1 MSDQQPKQDFNPME
15 FLAKQSKNLKTYVT
29 FDWRRKYQQN
39 LENYER
45 NTGQSHSLSSGQG
58 QKDGEMHTE
67 SSSSTEKSK

>member
-1 MSDQQPKQDFNPME
+1 MSDQQAKQDFNPME
-15 FLAKQSKNLKTYVT
+15 FLAKESKNLKT
-29 FDWRRKYQQN
+29 KYQQN

-45 NTGQSHSLSSGQG
+45 NTGQSHFLSSGQG

>member
-15 FLAKQSKNLKTYVT
+15 FLAKQSKNLKT
-29 FDWRRKYQQN
+29 KYQQN